1 MTPPQTRVELAGGLG
16 VADSRMQR
24 SSGHGAGW
32 KEMTEDGGHQQ
43 RAGGRSAGR
52 RSLAVGVFTAQEEGF
67 DFGDVPWRRKRDR
80 STQKQDLKSFLGCSF
95 FSFDATSSSTRD

>member
-1 MTPPQTRVELAGGLG
+1 MTPPQTRVELARGLG

-67 DFGDVPWRRKRDR
+67 DFGDVPWRRKKRPLNAEAR
-80 STQKQDLKSFLGCSF
+80 SKIVSRMFFLQF
-95 FSFDATSSSTRD
+95 